1 MAAYSIQ
8 IGALYDGPLDLL
20 LDLIRK
26 QNIDIY
32 DIPIARI
39 TAQYLEIL
47 RGMTELD
54 VESAADFLL
63 MAATLI
69 QIKSKMLLPADPTL
83 PGETAEDPRQ
93 ELVRRLLEY
102 EKFKQAAALLHQK
115 QQVEEVSWPQP
126 GLRDFREDEAAEAE
140 LAVGVYDVARAFQ
153 AVLARLRERPRLA
166 IDQPDI
172 TLAEMIERLR
182 GWLLKDSEPL
192 RLQAVFA
199 AATTRRVLV
208 VTFLAVLELVRL
220 GEVRLRQERVF
231 GDILIKPA
239 AAARRGEGESA

>member
-47 RGMTELD
+47 RAMTELD

-182 GWLLKDSEPL
+182 GWLLRDGEPL
-192 RLQAVFA
+192 RLQAIFA

-239 AAARRGEGESA
+239 GAARRGEGESA